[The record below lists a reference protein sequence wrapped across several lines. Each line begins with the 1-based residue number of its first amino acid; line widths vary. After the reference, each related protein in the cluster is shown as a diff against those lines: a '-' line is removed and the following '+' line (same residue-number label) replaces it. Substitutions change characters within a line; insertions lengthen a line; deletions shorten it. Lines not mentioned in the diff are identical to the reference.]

1 MEEKRRHDFD
11 KTSRMLVVSGSISN
25 KSQLVSVMAWRL
37 TGDRPL
43 PEPMMTQVSEVY
55 VLL

>member
-37 TGDRPL
+37 TGDKPL